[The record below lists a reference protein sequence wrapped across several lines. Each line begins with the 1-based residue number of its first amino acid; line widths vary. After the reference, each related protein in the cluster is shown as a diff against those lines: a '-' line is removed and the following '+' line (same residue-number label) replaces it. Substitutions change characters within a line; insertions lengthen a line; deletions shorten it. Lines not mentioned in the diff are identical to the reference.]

1 MKKLKKVLALG
12 MAGAMALSMA
22 ACGGTG
28 TSGSTA
34 TGDTASG
41 SAAASGDIPT
51 IKWVMVGNG
60 MPSNYDAWLAQ
71 VNPYLEEKIGVHV
84 DVEVVGWGDW
94 DTRRNVLVNTAGDY
108 DILFTNL
115 NTYTND
121 VATGAFL
128 DITDLLESTPDLKS
142 SIPDDYWDAMRVN
155 GQIYGVPAMKDSSI
169 TQYLVMA
176 DDAFD
181 EYAPDYDHT
190 TFTDLTDP
198 ELTEALQA
206 ITDGSGQAAWPLSS
220 SAATYLTYQYDTL
233 GAGIIGMGVKYN
245 DTEAKVVS
253 IFEQPDITEYLNLL
267 RSWYQSGIINSDA
280 ATASEDNSYKAASIA
295 QGWSGAAK
303 TNWGPA
309 MGTTAT
315 AVQWGPTVL
324 SNDSVRGSI
333 SCISANCQHP
343 DKVLQFLELVN
354 TDTYVRDLF
363 YYGVEG
369 DNWEYTDETKTK
381 VHKNNADWSMAGY
394 TQGSYFTVTPT
405 DQYDFNEYDEVA
417 ELNAAAEPSVLLG
430 FSMDIE
436 PVRDQVQ
443 NCITI
448 CEKYKSELLTGT
460 RDPSELVPQMMSELE
475 GAGFA
480 DVMAEAQS
488 QVDAFLAENPPET
501 ASAETAAE

>member
-1 MKKLKKVLALG
+1 MKKFKKAMALG
-12 MAGAMALSMA
+12 MAGALALSLA
-22 ACGGTG
+22 ACGSTASSGAATG
-28 TSGSTA
+28 EGAASGST
-34 TGDTASG
+34 T
-41 SAAASGDIPT
+41 ASGDIPT

-60 MPSNYDAWLAQ
+60 MPSNYDAWLDQ

-121 VATGAFL
+121 VATGAFY
-128 DITDLLESTPDLKS
+128 DITDLLDSTPDLKA

-169 TQYLVMA
+169 TQYLVTA
-176 DDAFD
+176 DDAF
-181 EYAPDYDHT
+181 EQYAPDYDLS
-190 TFTDLTDP
+190 TFKDLTDP
-198 ELTEALQA
+198 ELTDALQA
-206 ITDGSGQAAWPLSS
+206 ITDGSGQAAFPLSS

-245 DTEAKVVS
+245 DTEGKVVS
-253 IFEQPDITEYLNLL
+253 IFEQPEITEYLNLL
-267 RSWYQSGIINSDA
+267 HSWYQSGIINSDA
-280 ATASEDNSYKAASIA
+280 ATAAEDQSYKAASIA
-295 QGWSGAAK
+295 QGWSGAAE
-303 TNWGPA
+303 TTWGPN
-309 MGTTAT
+309 MGTTVSVA
-315 AVQWGPTVL
+315 QWGPTII

-333 SCISANCQHP
+333 SCISNNCQYP
-343 DKVLQFLELVN
+343 DKALQLLEIVN
-354 TDTYVRDLF
+354 TDSYVRDLF

-369 DNWEYTDETKTK
+369 DNWDYTDDSHEW

-394 TQGSYFTVTPT
+394 TQGSFFTVTPDDT
-405 DQYDFNEYDEVA
+405 YDFNQYDEV
-417 ELNAAAEPSVLLG
+417 EKLNEAAEPSVLLG

-460 RDPSELVPQMMSELE
+460 RDPAELVPQMMDELN
-475 GAGFA
+475 GAGFQ
-480 DVMAEAQS
+480 DVMTEAQA
-488 QVDAFLAENPPET
+488 QVDAFLAENPPEAST
-501 ASAETAAE
+501 AESAQ

>member
-1 MKKLKKVLALG
+1 MKKYMKLVSLG
-12 MAGAMALSMA
+12 LTGAMALSLA
-22 ACGGTG
+22 ACGG
-28 TSGSTA
+28 SGSSAA
-34 TGDTASG
+34 TGETG
-41 SAAASGDIPT
+41 SAAASTAATDEVVT
-51 IKWVMVGNG
+51 IKWITVGNG
-60 MPSNYDAWLAQ
+60 MPSNYDAWLEQ
-71 VNPYLEEKIGVHV
+71 VNPYLEEKIGVNI
-84 DVEVVGWGDW
+84 DMEVVGWGDW
-94 DTRRNVLVNTAGDY
+94 DTRRNVVVNTAGEY

-121 VATGAFL
+121 VSNGAFM
-128 DITDLLESTPDLKS
+128 DITELVQTASPDLYA
-142 SIPDDYWDAMRVN
+142 SIPADFWEAMSVD

-169 TQYLVMA
+169 TEYLVLA
-176 DDAFD
+176 DDAF
-181 EYAPDYDHT
+181 EQYAPDYDPS

-245 DTEAKVVS
+245 DPEAKVVS

-460 RDPSELVPQMMSELE
+460 RDPAELVPQMMEELN
-475 GAGFA
+475 GAGFQ
-480 DVMAEAQS
+480 DVMTEAQS
-488 QVDAFLAENPPET
+488 QVDAFMASNPATAES
-501 ASAETAAE
+501 AS

>member
-1 MKKLKKVLALG
+1 MKKYMKLVSLG
-12 MAGAMALSMA
+12 LTGAMALSLA
-22 ACGGTG
+22 ACGG
-28 TSGSTA
+28 SGSSAA
-34 TGDTASG
+34 TGETGSDAG
-41 SAAASGDIPT
+41 SASTAAADEVVT
-51 IKWVMVGNG
+51 IKWITVGNG
-60 MPSNYDAWLAQ
+60 MPSNYDAWLEQ
-71 VNPYLEEKIGVHV
+71 VNPYLEEKIGVNV
-84 DVEVVGWGDW
+84 DMEVVGWGDW
-94 DTRRNVLVNTAGDY
+94 DTRRNVVVNTAGEY

-121 VATGAFL
+121 VSTGAFY
-128 DITDLLESTPDLKS
+128 DITELLDSTPDLKA

-176 DDAFD
+176 DDAF
-181 EYAPDYDHT
+181 EQYAPDYDPS

-233 GAGIIGMGVKYN
+233 GAGII
-245 DTEAKVVS
+245 
-253 IFEQPDITEYLNLL
+253 
-267 RSWYQSGIINSDA
+267 NSDA

-295 QGWSGAAK
+295 QGWSGAAE
-303 TNWGPA
+303 TTWGPG
-309 MGTTAT
+309 MGTTVSVA
-315 AVQWGPTVL
+315 QWGPTIV

-333 SCISANCQHP
+333 SCISNNSAHP
-343 DKVLQFLELVN
+343 DKALQLLELVN

-363 YYGVEG
+363 YYGVQG
-369 DNWEYTDETKTK
+369 DNWDYTDETKQW

-394 TQGSYFTVTPT
+394 TQGSFFTVTPS
-405 DQYDFNEYDEVA
+405 DEFDFNQYDEVE

-460 RDPSELVPQMMSELE
+460 RDPAELVPQMMEELN
-475 GAGFA
+475 GAGFQ
-480 DVMAEAQS
+480 DVMTEAQS
-488 QVDAFLAENPPET
+488 QVDAFMASNPATAES
-501 ASAETAAE
+501 AS

>member
-1 MKKLKKVLALG
+1 MKKFKKAMALG
-12 MAGAMALSMA
+12 MAGALALSLA
-22 ACGGTG
+22 ACGGTASSG
-28 TSGSTA
+28 AATGEGAASGST
-34 TGDTASG
+34 T
-41 SAAASGDIPT
+41 ASGDIPT

-60 MPSNYDAWLAQ
+60 MPSNYDAWLDQ

-108 DILFTNL
+108 DILFNNL

-121 VATGAFL
+121 VATGAFY
-128 DITDLLESTPDLKS
+128 DITDLLDSTPDLKA

-169 TQYLVMA
+169 TQYLVTA
-176 DDAFD
+176 DDAF
-181 EYAPDYDHT
+181 EQYAPDYDLS
-190 TFTDLTDP
+190 TFKDLTDP

-206 ITDGSGQAAWPLSS
+206 ITDGSGQAAFPLSS

-245 DTEAKVVS
+245 DTEGKVVS
-253 IFEQPDITEYLNLL
+253 IFEQPEITEYLNLL
-267 RSWYQSGIINSDA
+267 HSWYQSGIINSDA
-280 ATASEDNSYKAASIA
+280 ATAAEDQSYKAASIA
-295 QGWSGAAK
+295 QGWSGAAE
-303 TNWGPA
+303 TTWGPN
-309 MGTTAT
+309 MGTTVSVA
-315 AVQWGPTVL
+315 QWGPTII

-333 SCISANCQHP
+333 SCISNNCQYP
-343 DKVLQFLELVN
+343 DKALQLLEIVN
-354 TDTYVRDLF
+354 TDSYVRDLF

-369 DNWEYTDETKTK
+369 DNWDYTDDSHEW

-394 TQGSYFTVTPT
+394 TQGSFFTVTPDDT
-405 DQYDFNEYDEVA
+405 YDFNQYDEV
-417 ELNAAAEPSVLLG
+417 EQLNEAAEPSVLLG

-460 RDPSELVPQMMSELE
+460 RDPAELVPQMMAELD
-475 GAGFA
+475 GAGFQ
-480 DVMAEAQS
+480 DVMTEAQA
-488 QVDAFLAENPPET
+488 QVDAFLAENPPEAST
-501 ASAETAAE
+501 AESAQ

>member
-1 MKKLKKVLALG
+1 MKKYMKLVSLG
-12 MAGAMALSMA
+12 LTGAMALSLA
-22 ACGGTG
+22 ACGG
-28 TSGSTA
+28 SGSSAA
-34 TGDTASG
+34 TGETGSDAG
-41 SAAASGDIPT
+41 SASTAATDEVVT
-51 IKWVMVGNG
+51 IKWITVGNG
-60 MPSNYDAWLAQ
+60 MPSNYDAWLEQ
-71 VNPYLEEKIGVHV
+71 VNPYLEEKIGVNV
-84 DVEVVGWGDW
+84 DMEVVGWGDW
-94 DTRRNVLVNTAGDY
+94 DTRRNVVVNTAGEY

-121 VATGAFL
+121 VSTGAFY
-128 DITDLLESTPDLKS
+128 DITELLDSTPDLKA

-176 DDAFD
+176 DDAF
-181 EYAPDYDHT
+181 EQYAPDYDPS

-233 GAGIIGMGVKYN
+233 GAGII
-245 DTEAKVVS
+245 
-253 IFEQPDITEYLNLL
+253 
-267 RSWYQSGIINSDA
+267 NSDA

-295 QGWSGAAK
+295 QGWSGAAE
-303 TNWGPA
+303 TTWGPG
-309 MGTTAT
+309 MGTTVSVA
-315 AVQWGPTVL
+315 QWGPTIV

-333 SCISANCQHP
+333 SCISNNSAHP
-343 DKVLQFLELVN
+343 DKALQLLELVN

-363 YYGVEG
+363 YYGVQG
-369 DNWEYTDETKTK
+369 DNWDYTDETKQW

-394 TQGSYFTVTPT
+394 TQGSFFTVTPS
-405 DQYDFNEYDEVA
+405 DEFDFNQYDEVE

-460 RDPSELVPQMMSELE
+460 RDPAELVPQMMEELN
-475 GAGFA
+475 GAGFQ
-480 DVMAEAQS
+480 DVMTEAQS
-488 QVDAFLAENPPET
+488 QVDAFMASNPATAES
-501 ASAETAAE
+501 AS

>member
-1 MKKLKKVLALG
+1 MKKYMKLVSLG
-12 MAGAMALSMA
+12 LTGAMALSLA
-22 ACGGTG
+22 ACGG
-28 TSGSTA
+28 SGSSAA
-34 TGDTASG
+34 TGETGSDAG
-41 SAAASGDIPT
+41 SASTAATDEVVT
-51 IKWVMVGNG
+51 IKWITVGNG
-60 MPSNYDAWLAQ
+60 MPSNYDAWLEQ
-71 VNPYLEEKIGVHV
+71 VNPYLEEKIGVNI
-84 DVEVVGWGDW
+84 DMEVVGWGDW
-94 DTRRNVLVNTAGDY
+94 DTRRNVVVNTAGDY

-121 VATGAFL
+121 VSNGAFM
-128 DITDLLESTPDLKS
+128 DITELVQTASPDLYA
-142 SIPDDYWDAMRVN
+142 SIPADFWEAMSVD
-155 GQIYGVPAMKDSSI
+155 GKIYGVPAMKDSSI
-169 TQYLVMA
+169 TEYLVLA
-176 DDAFD
+176 DDAF
-181 EYAPDYDHT
+181 EQYAPDYDPS

-245 DTEAKVVS
+245 DPEAKVVS
-253 IFEQPDITEYLNLL
+253 IFEQPEITEYLNLL
-267 RSWYQSGIINSDA
+267 RSWYNTGIINSDA

-460 RDPSELVPQMMSELE
+460 RDPAELVPQMMEELN
-475 GAGFA
+475 GAGFQ
-480 DVMAEAQS
+480 DVMTEAQS
-488 QVDAFLAENPPET
+488 QVDAFMASNPATAES
-501 ASAETAAE
+501 AS